1 MVTKLYT
8 VCKQSKRI
16 NKFTKEDK
24 PCEGIVLFLCRRRKR
39 MEKTYLISDAAK
51 QVQVE
56 THVLRYWEEELGLP
70 IKRNKMGHRYYTG
83 DDVEFFKEVKKM
95 KDSGLQLKAIRMYM
109 KNGMIIPVQPDEK
122 VTEIVPIH
130 TELAEQAQTLD
141 ITDRTEISEDS
152 REEKSLRLQFLLKQ
166 FIKEAVQDSN
176 QELYDQMKDSILKEL
191 DYQFRNQEERE
202 DKREENRIEREE
214 KHFRQLDELLR
225 KKHRRRR
232 TKQ

>member
-1 MVTKLYT
+1 
-8 VCKQSKRI
+8 
-16 NKFTKEDK
+16 
-24 PCEGIVLFLCRRRKR
+24 

-70 IKRNKMGHRYYTG
+70 IKRNKLGHRYYTAG
-83 DDVEFFKEVKKM
+83 DVEFFKEVKKM
-95 KDSGLQLKAIRMYM
+95 KDTGLQLKAIRLYM
-109 KNGMIIPVQPDEK
+109 KDGQISPMPEETK
-122 VTEIVPIH
+122 VVPIH
-130 TELAEQAQTLD
+130 TVIPMEPSASAAVEK
-141 ITDRTEISEDS
+141 RTYEESVEIVDVQEEN
-152 REEKSLRLQFLLKQ
+152 REEKSLRLQYLLKQ

-176 QELYDQMKDSILKEL
+176 QELYDQMRDTILKEL

-225 KKHRRRR
+225 KKNRRRR
-232 TKQ
+232 SK

>member
-1 MVTKLYT
+1 
-8 VCKQSKRI
+8 
-16 NKFTKEDK
+16 
-24 PCEGIVLFLCRRRKR
+24 

-70 IKRNKMGHRYYTG
+70 IKRNKLGHRYYTG
-83 DDVEFFKEVKKM
+83 EDVELFREVKKM
-95 KDSGLQLKAIRMYM
+95 KDKGIQLKAIRMYM
-109 KNGMIIPVQPDEK
+109 KDGKIIPESVVVKETQ
-122 VTEIVPIH
+122 IVPIH
-130 TELAEQAQTLD
+130 TELTQNSETTGIIEHSD
-141 ITDRTEISEDS
+141 ILEEN

-176 QELYDQMKDSILKEL
+176 QVLYNQMRDTIMKEL
-191 DYQFRNQEERE
+191 DYQFRTQEERE

-225 KKHRRRR
+225 KKRRRR
-232 TKQ
+232 AK

>member
-1 MVTKLYT
+1 
-8 VCKQSKRI
+8 
-16 NKFTKEDK
+16 
-24 PCEGIVLFLCRRRKR
+24 

-70 IKRNKMGHRYYTG
+70 IKRNKLGHRYYTAG
-83 DDVEFFKEVKKM
+83 DVEFFKEVKKM
-95 KDSGLQLKAIRMYM
+95 KDTGLQLKAIRLYM
-109 KNGMIIPVQPDEK
+109 KDGKIIPESVAVKE
-122 VTEIVPIH
+122 TEIVPLH
-130 TELAEQAQTLD
+130 TEVVAQLPKQEEP
-141 ITDRTEISEDS
+141 IAIVPDREEES
-152 REEKSLRLQFLLKQ
+152 REEKSLRLQYLLKQ

-176 QELYDQMKDSILKEL
+176 QELYDQMRDTILKEL

-225 KKHRRRR
+225 KKNRRRR
-232 TKQ
+232 AK

>member
-1 MVTKLYT
+1 
-8 VCKQSKRI
+8 
-16 NKFTKEDK
+16 
-24 PCEGIVLFLCRRRKR
+24 

-56 THVLRYWEEELGLP
+56 THVLRYWEDELGLP
-70 IKRNKMGHRYYTG
+70 IKRNKLGHRYYTK

-95 KDSGLQLKAIRMYM
+95 KDTGLQLKAIRMYM
-109 KNGMIIPVQPDEK
+109 KDGKIIPESITVKETQ
-122 VTEIVPIH
+122 IVPIH
-130 TELAEQAQTLD
+130 SEVVKE
-141 ITDRTEISEDS
+141 TEITEVLPKTDLLEDN

-176 QELYDQMKDSILKEL
+176 RELYDQMRDTIMKEL

-225 KKHRRRR
+225 KKRRRSA
-232 TKQ
+232 K

>member
-1 MVTKLYT
+1 
-8 VCKQSKRI
+8 
-16 NKFTKEDK
+16 
-24 PCEGIVLFLCRRRKR
+24 

-56 THVLRYWEEELGLP
+56 THVLRYWEDELGLP
-70 IKRNKMGHRYYTG
+70 IKRNKLGHRYYTK

-95 KDSGLQLKAIRMYM
+95 KDTGLQLKAIRMYM
-109 KNGMIIPVQPDEK
+109 KDGKIIPESITVKETQ
-122 VTEIVPIH
+122 IVPIH
-130 TELAEQAQTLD
+130 SEIVKE
-141 ITDRTEISEDS
+141 TEITEVLPKTDLLEDN

-176 QELYDQMKDSILKEL
+176 RELYDQMRDTIMKEL

-225 KKHRRRR
+225 KKRRRSA
-232 TKQ
+232 K

>member
-1 MVTKLYT
+1 
-8 VCKQSKRI
+8 
-16 NKFTKEDK
+16 
-24 PCEGIVLFLCRRRKR
+24 

-56 THVLRYWEEELGLP
+56 THVLRYWEDELGLP
-70 IKRNKMGHRYYTG
+70 IKRNKLGHRYYTK

-95 KDSGLQLKAIRMYM
+95 KDTGLQLKAIRMYM
-109 KNGMIIPVQPDEK
+109 KDGKIIPESITVKETQ
-122 VTEIVPIH
+122 IVPIH
-130 TELAEQAQTLD
+130 SEVVKENEITEVLPRPDLL
-141 ITDRTEISEDS
+141 EDN

-176 QELYDQMKDSILKEL
+176 RELYDQMRDTIMKEL

-225 KKHRRRR
+225 KKRRRSA
-232 TKQ
+232 K

>member
-1 MVTKLYT
+1 MVT
-8 VCKQSKRI
+8 S
-16 NKFTKEDK
+16 
-24 PCEGIVLFLCRRRKR
+24 
-39 MEKTYLISDAAK
+39 YLISDAAK

-56 THVLRYWEEELGLP
+56 THVLRYWEDELGLP
-70 IKRNKMGHRYYTG
+70 IKRNKLGHRYYTK

-95 KDSGLQLKAIRMYM
+95 KDTGLQLKAIRMYM
-109 KNGMIIPVQPDEK
+109 KDGKIIPESITVKETQ
-122 VTEIVPIH
+122 IVPIH
-130 TELAEQAQTLD
+130 SEVVKETEVLPK
-141 ITDRTEISEDS
+141 TDLLEDN

-176 QELYDQMKDSILKEL
+176 RELYDQMRDTIMKEL

-225 KKHRRRR
+225 KKRRRSA
-232 TKQ
+232 K

>member
-1 MVTKLYT
+1 
-8 VCKQSKRI
+8 
-16 NKFTKEDK
+16 
-24 PCEGIVLFLCRRRKR
+24 

-130 TELAEQAQTLD
+130 TELAEQTQTLD

>member
-1 MVTKLYT
+1 
-8 VCKQSKRI
+8 
-16 NKFTKEDK
+16 
-24 PCEGIVLFLCRRRKR
+24 
-39 MEKTYLISDAAK
+39 
-51 QVQVE
+51 
-56 THVLRYWEEELGLP
+56 
-70 IKRNKMGHRYYTG
+70 
-83 DDVEFFKEVKKM
+83 
-95 KDSGLQLKAIRMYM
+95 M

-130 TELAEQAQTLD
+130 TELAEQTQTLD

>member
-1 MVTKLYT
+1 
-8 VCKQSKRI
+8 
-16 NKFTKEDK
+16 
-24 PCEGIVLFLCRRRKR
+24 

-70 IKRNKMGHRYYTG
+70 IKRNKLGHRYYTG

-95 KDSGLQLKAIRMYM
+95 KDTGLQLKAIRMYM
-109 KNGMIIPVQPDEK
+109 KDGKIIPES
-122 VTEIVPIH
+122 VTVKETQIVPIH
-130 TELAEQAQTLD
+130 SELMQEPDTTEVLSKSDLLE
-141 ITDRTEISEDS
+141 EN

-176 QELYDQMKDSILKEL
+176 QELYNQMRDTIMKEL
-191 DYQFRNQEERE
+191 DYQFRSQEERE

-225 KKHRRRR
+225 KKRRRR
-232 TKQ
+232 TK

>member
-1 MVTKLYT
+1 
-8 VCKQSKRI
+8 
-16 NKFTKEDK
+16 
-24 PCEGIVLFLCRRRKR
+24 

-70 IKRNKMGHRYYTG
+70 IKRNKLGHRYYTAG
-83 DDVEFFKEVKKM
+83 DVEFFKEVKKM
-95 KDSGLQLKAIRMYM
+95 KDTGLQLKAIRLYM
-109 KNGMIIPVQPDEK
+109 KDGQISPMPEETK
-122 VTEIVPIH
+122 VVPIH
-130 TELAEQAQTLD
+130 TAIPTVIPVENPTY
-141 ITDRTEISEDS
+141 EDS
-152 REEKSLRLQFLLKQ
+152 VEIVEPQEENREEKSLRLQYLLKQ

-176 QELYDQMKDSILKEL
+176 QELYDQMRDTILKEL

-225 KKHRRRR
+225 KKNRRRR
-232 TKQ
+232 AK